1 MRTNGTLQFN
11 TFVGGG
17 FNEDGEPIAGVDGWS
32 EAIPCSI
39 KTVNNNSKGRYE
51 DGKFNQASYEVLVE
65 PNSRLLDI
73 TRVKLIRGETEL
85 GEYPVQGRPTPTV
98 MDRIKIIV

>member
-1 MRTNGTLQFN
+1 MRTNGTLRFS
-11 TFVGGG
+11 TYIPGG
-17 FNEDGEPIAGVDGWS
+17 FNDDGEPIAGHDGWS

-39 KTVNNNSKGRYE
+39 KTVTNNSKGRYE

-65 PNSRLLDI
+65 PDERLLGI
-73 TRVKLIRGETEL
+73 TRVKLVRGEIEL